1 MSAEY
6 ILRAMKILF
15 IGGTGNISS
24 TLTRLVVERGH
35 ELHLLNRGKTSK
47 HPLPAGVR
55 IINHDVHSGAPP
67 AALRGARY
75 DVVVNWIAFLPSDVE
90 RDIAWFGGG
99 SQSGTPAET
108 ATAGQYIFISSASAY
123 QKPPAHPMITES
135 TPLSNPYWEYSR
147 NKIACEEALMRA
159 HRATGFPFTIVR
171 PSHTYDTIVP
181 VAVGKSDFTIIDRI
195 RRGAPVII
203 HGEGTSLW
211 TLTHAD
217 DFARAFLGL
226 CGSPRAIGHAFHI
239 TSDEWLTWDQILRLV
254 GRAAGAE
261 PNLVHVPS
269 EFIAKLDPDTGAGLL
284 GDKSWCALFDNSKV
298 KSFVPGWQSEIPFA
312 EGIRRTVDW
321 FDADPSRQAIDAG
334 ANARVDEILRAW
346 KR

>member
-1 MSAEY
+1 
-6 ILRAMKILF
+6 MKILF

-35 ELHLLNRGKTSK
+35 ELHLVNRGKSRK

-55 IINHDVHSGAPP
+55 VINHDVHSGTPP
-67 AALRGARY
+67 AELRGARY

-90 RDIAWFGGG
+90 RDLAWFAGGPKG
-99 SQSGTPAET
+99 ATET
-108 ATAGQYIFISSASAY
+108 AGDRATTGQYIFISSASAY

-135 TPLSNPYWEYSR
+135 TPLANPYWEYSR
-147 NKIACEEALMRA
+147 NKIACEETLMRA
-159 HRATGFPFTIVR
+159 HRATGFPFTVVR

-181 VAVGKSDFTIIDRI
+181 VAVSKSDFTIIDRI
-195 RRGAPVII
+195 RRGLPIII

-226 CGSPRAIGHAFHI
+226 CGNPRAIGHAFHI

-298 KSFVPGWQSEIPFA
+298 KAFVPGWEAQIPFA
-312 EGIRRTVDW
+312 EGIKRTVAW
-321 FDADPSRQAIDAG
+321 FDADKSRQAIDAA
-334 ANARVDEILRAW
+334 ANTRVDEILRAW

>member
-1 MSAEY
+1 
-6 ILRAMKILF
+6 MKILF

-24 TLTRLVVERGH
+24 TLSQMVVDGGH
-35 ELHLLNRGKTSK
+35 ELHLLNRGKSRK
-47 HPLPAGVR
+47 HPLPAGARV
-55 IINHDVHSGAPP
+55 INHDIHDGTFP

-99 SQSGTPAET
+99 AER
-108 ATAGQYIFISSASAY
+108 ATTGQYIFISSASAY

-135 TPLSNPYWEYSR
+135 TPLANPYWEYSR
-147 NKIACEEALMRA
+147 NKIACEETLTRA
-159 HRATGFPFTIVR
+159 CRATGFPMTIVR

-181 VAVGKSDFTIIDRI
+181 VAVSKSDFTIIDRI
-195 RRGAPVII
+195 RRGLPVII

-217 DFARAFLGL
+217 DFGRAFLGL
-226 CGSPRAIGHAFHI
+226 CGNPRTLGHAFHI

-284 GDKSWCALFDNSKV
+284 GDKSWCALFDNSKI
-298 KSFVPGWQSEIPFA
+298 KSFVPGWQAQIPFA
-312 EGIRRTVDW
+312 EGIRRTVAW
-321 FDADPSRQAIDAG
+321 FDADKSRQAVDTK
-334 ANARVDEILRAW
+334 ANDRVEEILKAWNRA
-346 KR
+346 

>member
-1 MSAEY
+1 
-6 ILRAMKILF
+6 MKILF

-24 TLTRLVVERGH
+24 TLSKLVVEKGH
-35 ELHLLNRGKTSK
+35 ELHLLNRGKSRK

-55 IINHDVHSGAPP
+55 VIEHDIHSGVPP

-75 DVVVNWIAFLPSDVE
+75 DVVVDWIAFLPSDVE
-90 RDIAWFGGG
+90 RDLAWFAGGPE
-99 SQSGTPAET
+99 S
-108 ATAGQYIFISSASAY
+108 ATEQTTIGQYIFISSASAY

-159 HRATGFPFTIVR
+159 HRGSGFPMTIVR

-181 VAVGKSDFTIIDRI
+181 VAVSKSDYTIIDRI
-195 RRGAPVII
+195 RRGLPVII

-226 CGSPRAIGHAFHI
+226 CGNPRAIGHAFHV

-298 KSFVPGWQSEIPFA
+298 KSFVPGWQAEIPFA
-312 EGIRRTVDW
+312 EGIKRTVAW
-321 FDADPSRQAIDAG
+321 FDADKSRQAVDAA
-334 ANARVDEILRAW
+334 ANERVDEILRAW

>member
-1 MSAEY
+1 
-6 ILRAMKILF
+6 MKILF

-24 TLTRLVVERGH
+24 TLSRQLVEQGH
-35 ELHLLNRGKTSK
+35 ELHLVNRGKTSK
-47 HPLPAGVR
+47 HPLPRGVKV
-55 IINHDVHSGAPP
+55 ISHDVHGGKPP
-67 AALRGARY
+67 EALRGARY
-75 DVVVNWIAFLPSDVE
+75 DVVVDWIAFTTADVE
-90 RDIAWFGGG
+90 RDIAWFSGGPDG
-99 SQSGTPAET
+99 
-108 ATAGQYIFISSASAY
+108 ATTGQYVFISSASAY
-123 QKPPAHPMITES
+123 QKPPSHPVITES
-135 TPLSNPYWEYSR
+135 TPLANPYWEYSR

-159 HRATGFPFTIVR
+159 HRATGFPMTIVR

-181 VAVGKSDFTIIDRI
+181 VAVSKSDYTIIDRI
-195 RRGAPVII
+195 RRGLPVII

-226 CGSPRAIGHAFHI
+226 CGNPRAIGHAFHI

-284 GDKSWCALFDNSKV
+284 GDKSWCALFDNTKI
-298 KSFVPGWQSEIPFA
+298 KSFVPGWQAQIPFA
-312 EGIRRTVDW
+312 EGIQRTVAW
-321 FDADPSRQAIDAG
+321 FDADKSRQAVDAA
-334 ANARVDEILRAW
+334 ANKRVDEILAAW
-346 KR
+346 RR